1 MYLNSR
7 HIISDYS
14 VSVAGLIDVFAFED
28 VGQHE
33 GVFDDVCFA
42 GAVAS
47 FL

>member
-1 MYLNSR
+1 MFWYFA
-7 HIISDYS
+7 
-14 VSVAGLIDVFAFED
+14 SVAGLIDIVAFED

-33 GVFDDVCFA
+33 GVFDDACFA